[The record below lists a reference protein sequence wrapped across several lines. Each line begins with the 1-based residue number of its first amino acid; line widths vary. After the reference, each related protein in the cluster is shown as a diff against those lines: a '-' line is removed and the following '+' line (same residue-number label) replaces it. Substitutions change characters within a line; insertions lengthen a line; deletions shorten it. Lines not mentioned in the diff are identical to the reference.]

1 MKKNPASQDSFSC
14 PLPLYPSGS
23 VAAGQALNLLSADQ
37 IQISRYRMFQGGGG
51 HGKFQRLFHLFSLG
65 QTADQPRREGIAA
78 AHLGDLGHQLSPE
91 QIAAVGPVDLVMVPV
106 GGTYTVDAAGAKQV
120 CEALAPTWIVPMHY
134 RHAPFG
140 LPNVG
145 TVGDFLALWRP
156 EQIHRLEG
164 PSLELPL
171 RSPGVWVPEFV

>member
-1 MKKNPASQDSFSC
+1 
-14 PLPLYPSGS
+14 
-23 VAAGQALNLLSADQ
+23 
-37 IQISRYRMFQGGGG
+37 
-51 HGKFQRLFHLFSLG
+51 
-65 QTADQPRREGIAA
+65 
-78 AHLGDLGHQLSPE
+78 
-91 QIAAVGPVDLVMVPV
+91 VDLVMVPV